1 MPEEYFQLTLFLC
14 SLLNFFFFLEFL
26 LLIAIISLQKLG
38 KNQNREILP

>member
-14 SLLNFFFFLEFL
+14 SLLNCFFLEFL